1 MSADDHGSQGVT
13 VHLPDELPVLSRS
26 SYRILLDILI
36 ELTEVKVL
44 DGPAEGGRDDY

>member
-1 MSADDHGSQGVT
+1 MTTRDCDGEHIT
-13 VHLPDELPVLSRS
+13 VRLPDELPVLTRS

-44 DGPAEGGRDDY
+44 DGPAEVGRDDY

>member
-1 MSADDHGSQGVT
+1 MRAGESDGEDVT
-13 VHLPDELPVLSRS
+13 VHLPAELPVLNRS